1 MVHEKFQC
9 TLSMHSSVFSVSKQ
23 SGRPEMRA
31 QSGSLAKERVAKGAR
46 TLRARGLGRNCW
58 KSLVLSPMVIYDPNE
73 WQ

>member
-1 MVHEKFQC
+1 
-9 TLSMHSSVFSVSKQ
+9 
-23 SGRPEMRA
+23 MRA

-58 KSLVLSPMVIYDPNE
+58 KSLVLSPIVIYDPNE